1 MWTSHIGCKVT
12 RQAAYLIGFRIGGG
26 LRIFCLFY
34 IFYHFSDEG
43 VAVVLVLGHD
53 NLKDKPQSSESKANL
68 IISNLVIDQNA
79 YSVFKTKVVKKLVNG
94 ACDL

>member
-1 MWTSHIGCKVT
+1 M
-12 RQAAYLIGFRIGGG
+12 
-26 LRIFCLFY
+26 
-34 IFYHFSDEG
+34 
-43 VAVVLVLGHD
+43 AVVLVLGHD